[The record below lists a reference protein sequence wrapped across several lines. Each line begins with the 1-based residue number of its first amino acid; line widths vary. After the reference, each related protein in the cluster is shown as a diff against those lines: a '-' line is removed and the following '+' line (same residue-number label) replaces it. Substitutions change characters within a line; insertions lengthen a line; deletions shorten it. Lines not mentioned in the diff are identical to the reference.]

1 MLVVRTLLLG
11 PAHGHQIVQHT
22 ERTTD
27 GLLQVER
34 GSLYPALHR
43 LERKGWI
50 VAKWEPGGQRFEAGI
65 QVLSPHNRWKEAARG
80 GRVEV
85 EEVDRP
91 VARMTWPAEES

>member
-43 LERKGWI
+43 LERQGRI
-50 VAKWEPGGQRFEAGI
+50 VAKWEPGGQRPEAGI
-65 QVLSPHNRWKEAARG
+65 QVLPPHRDWKETTCVR
-80 GRVEV
+80 RVEV
-85 EEVDRP
+85 EKND
-91 VARMTWPAEES
+91 